1 MQPTQYGRNLSKTG
15 AEQARLIGDCGFA
28 YNNTFTFPN
37 CFGVCKPNDSIIV
50 PQTQMSAWLDAHH
63 THIFHHA
70 SSLAPTSG

>member
-37 CFGVCKPNDSIIV
+37 CFGVCKPNDCLCQS
-50 PQTQMSAWLDAHH
+50 PNEHRTANSNEC
-63 THIFHHA
+63 
-70 SSLAPTSG
+70 LA

>member
-37 CFGVCKPNDSIIV
+37 CFGVCKPNDSRK
-50 PQTQMSAWLDAHH
+50 HN
-63 THIFHHA
+63 
-70 SSLAPTSG
+70 